1 MIELE
6 KQDSTKDKGTGTSKT
21 KQKQNFFLHFFSFN
35 GRIRRLEYNLSLLV
49 YLVCL
54 FPLIFVVFD
63 LKHYIALILFIP
75 LLWFYCAQ
83 AAKRGQDLGIEGSA
97 IIPLLF
103 VKRGFSIQLMI
114 FKGEVGPNEFGEGPK
129 I

>member
-6 KQDSTKDKGTGTSKT
+6 KQDSTEGRSSGTSEPI
-21 KQKQNFFLHFFSFN
+21 QKQNFLLHLFSFN

>member
-6 KQDSTKDKGTGTSKT
+6 KQDSTKDKGTGTSKA

-54 FPLIFVVFD
+54 FPLIFVVFE

-103 VKRGFSIQLMI
+103 VKRGFPFQLMI
-114 FKGEVGPNEFGEGPK
+114 FKGEAGPNEFGEDPK
-129 I
+129 C